1 MFLRCKF
8 HECLLTSPG
17 VGPRSDSDEEA
28 VAAVTF
34 LETWL
39 EQGQASLAFPWFEE
53 QEVLHKSDEEEA
65 MISTLEG
72 SVGLVFFTSG
82 SVFFPES
89 GSFMRERL
97 AVTFLETRESVDFS
111 SRLGGFTGSENVK
124 RVSYVTKCSEMLSN
138 SKHKTRYSFR
148 HIPNELHVG
157 LVVSHPVSF

>member
-1 MFLRCKF
+1 M
-8 HECLLTSPG
+8 LTSPG

-28 VAAVTF
+28 VAAVTC

-39 EQGQASLAFPWFEE
+39 EQ

-82 SVFFPES
+82 SVLSPEP
-89 GSFMRERL
+89 GSFRSERL

-111 SRLGGFTGSENVK
+111 SRLGGFTGSEKVE
-124 RVSYVTKCSEMLSN
+124 RVSYVTN
-138 SKHKTRYSFR
+138 V
-148 HIPNELHVG
+148 N
-157 LVVSHPVSF
+157 

>member
-1 MFLRCKF
+1 MSLRCKF

-34 LETWL
+34 LETRL
-39 EQGQASLAFPWFEE
+39 EQ

-82 SVFFPES
+82 SVLSPEP
-89 GSFMRERL
+89 GSFRSERL

-111 SRLGGFTGSENVK
+111 SRLGGFTGSEKVE

-138 SKHKTRYSFR
+138 SNHKTRYSFR
-148 HIPNELHVG
+148 LI
-157 LVVSHPVSF
+157 S

>member
-1 MFLRCKF
+1 MLLRCKF
-8 HECLLTSPG
+8 HGCLLTSPG

-34 LETWL
+34 LESWL
-39 EQGQASLAFPWFEE
+39 EQEQASLAFPWFEQ

-82 SVFFPES
+82 SVLSPEP
-89 GSFMRERL
+89 GSFRSERL

-111 SRLGGFTGSENVK
+111 SRLGGFTGSEKVE

-138 SKHKTRYSFR
+138 SNHKTRYSFR
-148 HIPNELHVG
+148 LI
-157 LVVSHPVSF
+157 S

>member
-1 MFLRCKF
+1 MSLRCKF

-34 LETWL
+34 LEAWL
-39 EQGQASLAFPWFEE
+39 EQ

-82 SVFFPES
+82 SVLSPEP
-89 GSFMRERL
+89 GSFRRERL
-97 AVTFLETRESVDFS
+97 AVPFLETVVGRPSFC
-111 SRLGGFTGSENVK
+111 GGF
-124 RVSYVTKCSEMLSN
+124 
-138 SKHKTRYSFR
+138 SFDL
-148 HIPNELHVG
+148 PAG
-157 LVVSHPVSF
+157 LVEVAPETPGLARLLTLLVEG